1 MRKITVIALMC
12 LSISLVSCK
21 GKEEQSVTS
30 AAPNKQESM
39 AEILAPEQ
47 KPSTREETYNK
58 TETYP
63 ELNVM
68 EGNEESVEETA
79 SAAPE
84 NEESSAAPTDTAPDV
99 DATVRTKEAVE
110 SVSPEELVNIMETD
124 NGMDG
129 MIYGPMIE
137 WRYQQYDAA
146 ASERNE
152 IRPVQFNPEI
162 VREYDYLWKEANR
175 DDDYICNAVNWY
187 VLCADAD
194 VKTFTVSE
202 VSANSIIIY
211 YVLGDNTAVPLCQIT
226 QIPGDEDIPNCII
239 YSLI

>member
-30 AAPNKQESM
+30 AALNKQESIV
-39 AEILAPEQ
+39 ETLAPEQ
-47 KPSTREETYNK
+47 KPSTRKETDNE

-63 ELNVM
+63 ELNVT

-79 SAAPE
+79 SAASE
-84 NEESSAAPTDTAPDV
+84 NEESSAAPTETAPDV
-99 DATVRTKEAVE
+99 DATVRTKEAAE
-110 SVSPEELVNIMETD
+110 SVSPEELINIMETD

>member
-21 GKEEQSVTS
+21 SKEEQSVTS

-39 AEILAPEQ
+39 AETLAPEQ
-47 KPSTREETYNK
+47 KPSTREETYNE

-84 NEESSAAPTDTAPDV
+84 NEESSVVPTETAPNI